1 MPIPVFQMQGSG
13 AFHVP
18 GLCEPIRGY
27 HVHQALDS
35 LPHFHRSAV
44 QRYLR
49 AGGLS
54 TLPPSE
60 TLQALK
66 LALIQILEQKQMDP
80 P

>member
-1 MPIPVFQMQGSG
+1 MPTPVFQMQGSG

-18 GLCEPIRGY
+18 GLRETISGY

-35 LPHFHRSAV
+35 LPRFHRSAV

-49 AGGLS
+49 TGGLS

-60 TLQALK
+60 SLQALK
-66 LALIQILEQKQMDP
+66 LALIETLEQKRRDSP
-80 P
+80 